1 MRERFGGRRLRTIA
15 ALFAVALLAA
25 ACGDDGGGSAKNTG
39 ATGTGSGTGTGGGAA
54 TTTAAPET
62 PVKGGT
68 VTLALFS
75 EIGNLD
81 PVRATG
87 SGGSD
92 GNRFHALYGGLLTY
106 DPVKT
111 EAVGLQAES
120 LKATN
125 AGFTEFTLKIKA
137 NQKFTDG
144 TAFDAEAVKANWVR
158 AQDPANKCS
167 CLGVAASIASMT
179 VPDPLTL
186 NFTLKVGNANFAN
199 GLARVS
205 MNYIASKKA
214 IDEKV
219 DMTSKPQGAGPFT
232 LDEWIRDNRMTMSR
246 NPGWTA
252 SPGPYIDKLVYVVQ
266 SNEDQ
271 RIDGFKTGLFDG
283 FYTAVPGSVATAT
296 KDVKDSYYAKVA
308 LNMGQTFL
316 MNTSKAPFD
325 DIRVRKAVIMAI
337 PRDILAKDILSN
349 SVPAEYFAL
358 KGSKEFSEA
367 TALPKYDLAGAQKLI
382 DEYVKDKGGAPITF
396 TMTAFQQTLDQAR
409 AKFIQSQF
417 DQLKNIKVEIAVG
430 DSPTNIGNVLAGNY
444 QWSSWG
450 FPTLDNDPGL
460 FNAARTGLPTN
471 YSKYSNAEVDKALD
485 AARLTTDL
493 TARGAAYK
501 TVYEALA
508 RDLPWFPY
516 TITTNGYMLKGNV
529 RGGVMYE
536 DGIPR
541 VDLLWVKK

>member
-1 MRERFGGRRLRTIA
+1 MRERFGGRRRRTIA

-179 VPDPLTL
+179 VADPLTL

-219 DMTSKPQGAGPFT
+219 DMTSKPQGAGPFM

-367 TALPKYDLAGAQKLI
+367 TALPKYDLVGAQKLI